1 MNITF
6 NNLDKIIDKG
16 RESTVYD
23 LNDSQVLKLYNENF
37 DKGKIFEEYKN
48 TLQVWKLKTD
58 FKVAKPIEFV
68 FLNNS
73 YGIIFEKI
81 EGDSLMNLMMK
92 NLFNFFPLSKK
103 VAIIHRELHLHEI
116 KLISQEEKFGELIKG
131 SSHFSK
137 KEIKKLLSILK
148 EKHEPVL
155 CHGDFHHGN
164 ILKTKNN
171 QYYVIDWMDAF
182 SGAKELDIALTAV
195 NSMISQAPNHV
206 PKVFRTLYS
215 ILKTVLKLDS
225 MYLNNYGISKNSMNK
240 YLYLASAIH
249 LVQSNGIDTG
259 HLEYFKKIGE
269 IVKDE

>member
-48 TLQVWKLKTD
+48 TLSVWKLKTN

-68 FLNNS
+68 FLNNR

-103 VAIIHRELHLHEI
+103 VAALHRELHLHNV
-116 KLISQEEKFGELIKG
+116 KLTCQENKFGDLIINSKL
-131 SSHFSK
+131 FSK
-137 KEIKKLLSILK
+137 KEIKELLSILK

-164 ILKTKNN
+164 IMKTKNN
-171 QYYVIDWMDAF
+171 EYFVIDWMDAF

-195 NSMISQAPNHV
+195 NSMISQAPTHI
-206 PKVFRTLYS
+206 PKVFRILYS
-215 ILKTVLKLDS
+215 ILKTILKLDS
-225 MYLNNYGISKNSMNK
+225 LYLMNYGISKSSMNK
-240 YLYLASAIH
+240 YLWLASAIH

-259 HLEYFKKIGE
+259 HLEYFKRMKK
-269 IVKDE
+269 IVKGE